1 MAVKKNLRTEY
12 EVMEYYGMMEYVM
25 MDVLG
30 EGKQRDNVRRRVW
43 EVLLMTRLRWLL

>member
-1 MAVKKNLRTEY
+1 MAVKKKLRTEY
-12 EVMEYYGMMEYVM
+12 EMMEYYGM